1 MTWLNH
7 IILFINNDIK
17 LLLRKWKSLPLLL
30 VAPLI
35 MLVMIA
41 FLATRF
47 IGDFSEM
54 DIQVGLTNLDES
66 EETTL
71 IVNTL
76 METSDISELLSIHT
90 MTKEEAEI
98 AISSNEIAAN
108 IIFPENFFNDMVSGN
123 SSTVRV
129 VGNADMS
136 LESDIV
142 NEIVSTVTKHI
153 RNSQASIL
161 AIGFRASELG
171 VDEEEVDDLILN
183 LFVEYFVQVMSS
195 SDMLDEHLQS
205 NVATNNTM
213 NYYILSVWFV
223 MLIIW
228 SMIIS
233 IYLKGET
240 HYRVK
245 TRMKLYG
252 VTELIES
259 ISKLAVLLL
268 NMILLLA
275 ITFLSIY
282 LFTDILDLAFDNI
295 VRVVTLALLFIIAL
309 SGIHILIG
317 MLFENVKSQLIVKL
331 LATIFLI
338 LFSGALIPMIYFP
351 EYLIPVFDYSV
362 SYMSFNWV
370 MEIVFNGRFY
380 MEVTPLLISIG
391 IIYGLILLLSVVK
404 GVRRV

>member
-252 VTELIES
+252 VTELTES

-404 GVRRV
+404 GVRRI

>member
-252 VTELIES
+252 VTELTES
-259 ISKLAVLLL
+259 ISKLTVLLL

>member
-252 VTELIES
+252 VTELTES

>member
-1 MTWLNH
+1 MKWLNH

-30 VAPLI
+30 VAPII

-41 FLATRF
+41 FLAVRF

-54 DIQVGLTNLDES
+54 DIQVGLTNQDEA
-66 EETTL
+66 EETTM
-71 IVNTL
+71 IVNAL
-76 METSDISELLSIHT
+76 METSDISEMLSIHT
-90 MTKEEAEI
+90 MTEEEAEI

-108 IIFPENFFNDMVSGN
+108 IIFPENFFNDMIGGR
-123 SSTVRV
+123 SSTVEV

-142 NEIVSTVTKHI
+142 NEIVETVAKHI

-161 AIGFRASELG
+161 AIGFQASEIG
-171 VDEEEVDDLILN
+171 IDEEEVDELILN

-195 SDMLDEHLQS
+195 SDMLDENLQS
-205 NVATNNTM
+205 NIATNNTM
-213 NYYILSVWFV
+213 NYYVLSVWFV
-223 MLIIW
+223 MLIFW
-228 SMIIS
+228 STIIS

-240 HYRVK
+240 HHRVK

-252 VTELIES
+252 VTELTES
-259 ISKLAVLLL
+259 ISKLVVLLI
-268 NMILLLA
+268 NMVLLA
-275 ITFLSIY
+275 ALSFFCIY

-295 VRVVTLALLFIIAL
+295 VRVMILTLLFVAVL

-317 MLFENVKSQLIVKL
+317 ILFDNVKTQLIVKL
-331 LATIFLI
+331 IATIFLI
-338 LFSGALIPMIYFP
+338 LFSGALIPTIYFP
-351 EYLIPVFDYSV
+351 EYLLPIFDYSV
-362 SYMSFNWV
+362 SHMSFYWV
-370 MEIVFNGRFY
+370 MEIVFSGRFY
-380 MEVTPLLISIG
+380 MEITPLLISIG
-391 IIYGLILLLSVVK
+391 IIYSLIIFLSLLK

>member
-1 MTWLNH
+1 MKWLNH

-30 VAPLI
+30 VAPII

-41 FLATRF
+41 FLAIRF

-66 EETTL
+66 EETTM
-71 IVNTL
+71 IVNAL
-76 METSDISELLSIHT
+76 METSDISEMLSIHT
-90 MTKEEAEI
+90 MTEEEAEI

-108 IIFPENFFNDMVSGN
+108 IIFPENFFNDMIGGR
-123 SSTVRV
+123 SSTVEV

-142 NEIVSTVTKHI
+142 NEIVETVAKHI

-161 AIGFRASELG
+161 AIGFQASEIG
-171 VDEEEVDDLILN
+171 VDEAEVDELILN

-195 SDMLDEHLQS
+195 SDMLDENLQS
-205 NVATNNTM
+205 NIATNNTM

-228 SMIIS
+228 STIIS

-240 HYRVK
+240 HHRVK

-252 VTELIES
+252 VTELTES
-259 ISKLAVLLL
+259 ISKLIVLLL
-268 NMILLLA
+268 NMILLAAL
-275 ITFLSIY
+275 TFLGIY
-282 LFTDILDLAFDNI
+282 LFTDILNLAFDNI
-295 VRVVTLALLFIIAL
+295 VRVGILTLLFVAIL

-317 MLFENVKSQLIVKL
+317 VVFDNVKTQLIVKL
-331 LATIFLI
+331 IVTIFLI
-338 LFSGALIPMIYFP
+338 LFSGALIPTIYFP
-351 EYLIPVFDYSV
+351 EYLLPIFEYSV
-362 SYMSFNWV
+362 SHMSFYWV
-370 MEIVFNGRFY
+370 MEIVFSGRFY
-380 MEVTPLLISIG
+380 MEITPLLISLG
-391 IIYGLILLLSVVK
+391 IIYGLVILLSLFK

>member
-1 MTWLNH
+1 MKWLNH

-30 VAPLI
+30 VAPII
-35 MLVMIA
+35 MLIMIA
-41 FLATRF
+41 FLAIRF

-66 EETTL
+66 EETTM
-71 IVNTL
+71 IVNAL
-76 METSDISELLSIHT
+76 METSDISEMLSIHN
-90 MTKEEAEI
+90 MSQEEAEI

-108 IIFPENFFNDMVSGN
+108 IIFPENFFNDMIGGS

-142 NEIVSTVTKHI
+142 NEIVATVTRHI

-161 AIGFRASELG
+161 AIGFQATEVG
-171 VDEEEVDDLILN
+171 MDEDAVDEMIVN

-195 SDMLDEHLQS
+195 SDMLDENLQS

-223 MLIIW
+223 VLIIW
-228 SMIIS
+228 STIIS

-240 HYRVK
+240 HHRVK

-252 VTELIES
+252 VTELTES
-259 ISKLAVLLL
+259 ISKLIVLLL
-268 NMILLLA
+268 NMILLGT
-275 ITFLSIY
+275 ITFIGIY
-282 LFTDILDLAFDNI
+282 LFTDILNLAFDNI
-295 VRVVTLALLFIIAL
+295 IRVLVLVLLFIIVV
-309 SGIHILIG
+309 SGIHILVG
-317 MLFENVKSQLIVKL
+317 VLFNNLKTQLIVKL
-331 LATIFLI
+331 VVSIFLI
-338 LFSGALIPMIYFP
+338 LFSGALIPTIYFP
-351 EYLIPVFDYSV
+351 EYLIPIFDYSV
-362 SYMSFNWV
+362 SYMSFYWV
-370 MEIVFNGRFY
+370 TEIVFNGRFF
-380 MEVTPLLISIG
+380 MELTPLLISTG
-391 IIYGLILLLSVVK
+391 IIYVLILLVSLFK
-404 GVRRV
+404 GVRRA